1 MVSGCSGSVPEHFV
15 KLYEAYQKGDMKEA
29 QRDQK
34 KAAEICEVLQNG
46 TDMGIFK
53 AALSMHGIRG
63 GHMCRPLID
72 LEVDEVKENLY

>member
-15 KLYEAYQKGDMKEA
+15 KLYEAYQKGDLEA
-29 QRDQK
+29 QREQK

-46 TDMGIFK
+46 TGMGIFK

-63 GHMCRPLID
+63 GHMRRPLID
-72 LEVDEVKENLY
+72 LEVDEVTENLY